1 MTELTIAGAVLITV
15 VLIIAM
21 FYTTKKGYSRNWED
35 D

>member
-15 VLIIAM
+15 VLIAAM
-21 FYTTKKGYSRNWED
+21 FYTTKKGYSRKWED